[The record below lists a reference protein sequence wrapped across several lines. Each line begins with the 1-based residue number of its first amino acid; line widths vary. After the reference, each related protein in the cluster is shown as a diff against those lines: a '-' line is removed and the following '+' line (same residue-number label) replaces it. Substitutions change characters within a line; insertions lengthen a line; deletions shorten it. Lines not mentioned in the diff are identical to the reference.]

1 MQYFV
6 YFSLSLSLSPAPACI
21 SNVKINDGLPFFFGG
36 GGGWMGGAGEEHL
49 GLVI

>member
-21 SNVKINDGLPFFFGG
+21 SNVKINDGLPFFFVGG
-36 GGGWMGGAGEEHL
+36 GEGGWEVRGKSIL
-49 GLVI
+49 DW